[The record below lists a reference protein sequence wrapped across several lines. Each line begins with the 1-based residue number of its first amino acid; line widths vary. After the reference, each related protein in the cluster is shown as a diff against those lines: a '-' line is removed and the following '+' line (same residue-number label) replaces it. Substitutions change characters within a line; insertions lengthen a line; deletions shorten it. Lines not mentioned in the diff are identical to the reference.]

1 MSKFIFCLLI
11 CSTDPNAI
19 YVTMDLLMTEDEF
32 FGERIVENFAAFFG
46 IPDENIRVA
55 EYRENGRKRDASFT
69 VSAQF
74 VTNFLRTSL
83 CSYVSQSDV

>member
-1 MSKFIFCLLI
+1 MKVIVFEMCQNSFFCLFI

-69 VSAQF
+69 VSAQCAID
-74 VTNFLRTSL
+74 
-83 CSYVSQSDV
+83 CSCK